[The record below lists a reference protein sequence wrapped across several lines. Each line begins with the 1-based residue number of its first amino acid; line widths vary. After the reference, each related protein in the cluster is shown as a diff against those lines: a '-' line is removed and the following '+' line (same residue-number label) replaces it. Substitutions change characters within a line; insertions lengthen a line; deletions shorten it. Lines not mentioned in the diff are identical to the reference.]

1 MSASKLRLISADETR
16 LSILLRKAAD
26 LDLQFYELNKLRHQ
40 IGQAQQSVRK
50 LLRASREE
58 GARAFR
64 I

>member
-50 LLRASREE
+50 LLRAKQGGR
-58 GARAFR
+58 G
-64 I
+64 

>member
-58 GARAFR
+58 GRG
-64 I
+64 